1 MGPPGP
7 RVVALVPDL
16 IAASRIESA
25 VTAAG
30 GEMTRIDDPASLPP
44 AATVSLLVV
53 DWGARRADWG
63 TALTRWRGGDSAA
76 NRPPV
81 VLFGPHTDLEAHAAA
96 RVAGLAPMRARSAF
110 FSDLASIV
118 ARR

>member
-25 VTAAG
+25 VTAVG
-30 GEMTRIDDPASLPP
+30 GEITRIDDPASLP
-44 AATVSLLVV
+44 AVGGVDLLVV
-53 DWGARRADWG
+53 DWGARRPDWG
-63 TALTRWRGGDSAA
+63 TALSRWRGGSSAS
-76 NRPPV
+76 NRPRV
-81 VLFGPHTDLEAHAAA
+81 LLFGPHTDLEAHADA

-110 FSDLASIV
+110 FSDLASIF
-118 ARR
+118 RRR